1 MRNFKKS
8 GFLKNK
14 SFNIVSRFFLSS
26 FIVILFFY
34 VTPIFINFAD
44 KNFNNREFTNN
55 SKNILNN
62 TLNKDGLLEEDSGV
76 ESEERDLLYD
86 ILEENNSEI
95 NLVRYTTTEIDT
107 LFKEVNYNLKDV
119 RDTKLVKP
127 IDIGLLPN
135 EIKSIANTKK
145 RKDMFIKIVL
155 PLVVKENN
163 RIRIDRKRL
172 FTILNKNSNT
182 DIEKKWLK
190 KKYKQYGARQNDLST
205 LKVRMDEI
213 PVSLAIAQAA
223 KETGW
228 GTSRFALKGNA
239 LFGQWTWSGEGLKP
253 KNAE

>member
-1 MRNFKKS
+1 
-8 GFLKNK
+8 
-14 SFNIVSRFFLSS
+14 
-26 FIVILFFY
+26 
-34 VTPIFINFAD
+34 VTPIIIKFID
-44 KNFNNREFTNN
+44 KNFSNKEFTNN

-62 TLNKDGLLEEDSGV
+62 TLNKDKLIEEEVALDTD
-76 ESEERDLLYD
+76 ERDLLYD

-95 NLVRYTTTEIDT
+95 NLVRYTTSEIDS
-107 LFKEVNYNLKDV
+107 LFKEINYNLKNV

-135 EIKSIANTKK
+135 EIKNIGNTKK

-155 PLVVKENN
+155 PLIVKENN
-163 RIRIDRKRL
+163 KIRVDRKRL

-182 DIEKKWLK
+182 DIEKKWLE
-190 KKYKQYGARQNDLST
+190 KKYKQYGVRKNDLSS

-253 KNAE
+253 KNADKGKDHKVMKFNSLQGSVRAF